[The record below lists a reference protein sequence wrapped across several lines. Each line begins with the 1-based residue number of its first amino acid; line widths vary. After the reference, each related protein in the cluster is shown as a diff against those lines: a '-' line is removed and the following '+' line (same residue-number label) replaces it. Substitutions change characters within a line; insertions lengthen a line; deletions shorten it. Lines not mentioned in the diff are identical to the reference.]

1 MPKTAKEL
9 SEEEL
14 RSYRPWQS
22 LQRYRKDPEVTRR
35 WDRGWDIARRAARPL
50 REQYGATKV
59 VVFGSLANRAWF
71 TPWSDIDIAVWEI
84 SAGKFYRA
92 IGAAHDIGAEAGFR
106 IDVIDPAECSQE
118 MVQSMLTEG
127 VEL

>member
-1 MPKTAKEL
+1 MAKTASEL

-22 LQRYRKDPEVTRR
+22 LQHYRKDPDVDKR
-35 WDRGWDIARRAARPL
+35 WDRAWDVARRSAKLL
-50 REQYGATKV
+50 REQYGAYRI

-71 TPWSDIDIAVWEI
+71 TPWSDIDIAVWGI
-84 SAGKFYRA
+84 PVDKFFRA
-92 IGAAHDIGAEAGFR
+92 IGAIHDLGSEAGFR
-106 IDVIDPAECSQE
+106 IDVVDPAECNPE
-118 MVQSMLTEG
+118 MVRNISTEG